1 MYQYQLR
8 YHTNLYSSLQDQQ
21 SPSYSNVTTRSSFKE
36 MTKMVYRIN
45 FLKFEKLLRNRRQLP
60 GTFLPSPMKQNASSS
75 GFDEKELFAWK
86 SGDDLNDIFSRRDFL
101 HNAQSNDMTVDDVM
115 EDQTEEEDIWLD
127 DSTEESLSI
136 EELNEQFRSFTKLC
150 GELDSL
156 DLIYRTKDVLED
168 MLCGLIEER
177 IESMCD
183 AIYDKPQ
190 LRRSTRWLYSS
201 LYAWLQLVLPPE
213 TAKGKSRKFY

>member
-1 MYQYQLR
+1 M
-8 YHTNLYSSLQDQQ
+8 
-21 SPSYSNVTTRSSFKE
+21 
-36 MTKMVYRIN
+36 
-45 FLKFEKLLRNRRQLP
+45 
-60 GTFLPSPMKQNASSS
+60 
-75 GFDEKELFAWK
+75 
-86 SGDDLNDIFSRRDFL
+86 
-101 HNAQSNDMTVDDVM
+101 HNAQSNDMTVDDAM

-168 MLCGLIEER
+168 MLCELIEER
-177 IESMCD
+177 IESTCD